1 MSNKNEFKILYQANY
16 KNLSIHL
23 NNSFSKDYILKKIKN
38 NYPDKFD
45 DFKYNKKKFE
55 VKKFDN
61 IKYKK
66 KICFIKIDVEGLD
79 HLVLYGMKKCIR
91 KFLPV
96 ILVENNI
103 SNFKKIYD
111 FLKKKYS
118 CFFYNF
124 EKNKLNKL
132 SSSQIKGLQSGLI
145 LEKAFNKNSV
155 NIFFIKK

>member
-1 MSNKNEFKILYQANY
+1 
-16 KNLSIHL
+16 
-23 NNSFSKDYILKKIKN
+23 
-38 NYPDKFD
+38 
-45 DFKYNKKKFE
+45 
-55 VKKFDN
+55 
-61 IKYKK
+61 
-66 KICFIKIDVEGLD
+66 
-79 HLVLYGMKKCIR
+79 MKKCIR

-96 ILVENNI
+96 ILVEYNI